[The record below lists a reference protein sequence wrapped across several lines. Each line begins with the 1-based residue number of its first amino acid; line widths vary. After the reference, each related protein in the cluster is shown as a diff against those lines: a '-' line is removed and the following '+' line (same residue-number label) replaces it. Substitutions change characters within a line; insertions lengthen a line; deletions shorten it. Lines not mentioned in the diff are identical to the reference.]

1 MLSVAASPLDDG
13 SVWVTDGSSRSVVRV
28 DARRGGVR
36 RQDRRRERADRDR
49 VRRALSVGRELARRH
64 GLPHRSGER
73 GRHGDDSPSA
83 KAPTA
88 LPSAR
93 GAVWVSGEFSE
104 QIARI
109 DPCEEPWSSNEF
121 RSRTVRKGLAIS
133 EGRVWF
139 AVQSSGVGHRGG
151 RLVVG
156 ARGLIEG
163 SIDPSY
169 WSWAGTT
176 SSLSAAYDGL
186 VGYARRGG
194 SEGGQ
199 IVPNLAISL
208 PEVTRGV
215 EPGTSSVCA
224 PTSGTRT
231 ERQYGRATFGARS
244 SARLARSCSEGTFLV
259 EGSNDC
265 TSRTRQVR
273 SQARRPDERR
283 ARHDRLPSPATGQRV
298 RSWAL
303 TLLAPDPTRHAQ
315 RGTLERRPVPVNGA
329 VHDRE
334 LRPGPGANACP
345 QPATSTSGPSVAR
358 PDGFP
363 DEIEFAADRPR
374 NAIPAVEARAG
385 RLRRLSAR
393 SERRSRRSSTPSGLA
408 TRRGSTCTRS
418 RRRSSCSSTRRVPP
432 STTSASG
439 AHSTTPSTA
448 PRSQGR
454 MAGPSITPLRPVRS
468 DPPSTVGFR
477 RYCPYT
483 AAASGTGEWRAPDV
497 TGARRLVAAI
507 GNAGHEGDGLDVS
520 RFLGGGRKRAGPQ
533 HSTQLGLPGEHQ
545 ASRRTSTRTSR

>member
-1 MLSVAASPLDDG
+1 M
-13 SVWVTDGSSRSVVRV
+13 
-28 DARRGGVR
+28 
-36 RQDRRRERADRDR
+36 
-49 VRRALSVGRELARRH
+49 
-64 GLPHRSGER
+64 
-73 GRHGDDSPSA
+73 
-83 KAPTA
+83 
-88 LPSAR
+88 
-93 GAVWVSGEFSE
+93 
-104 QIARI
+104 
-109 DPCEEPWSSNEF
+109 
-121 RSRTVRKGLAIS
+121 
-133 EGRVWF
+133 
-139 AVQSSGVGHRGG
+139 
-151 RLVVG
+151 VG

-208 PEVTRGV
+208 PEVTAAWNQVRVPSAPRHPVLGRCASTGERLSARVRARVWHGV
-215 EPGTSSVCA
+215 VRKGRSSSKGVTTA
-224 PTSGTRT
+224 RA
-231 ERQYGRATFGARS
+231 GRAGAISGAASGRTTRSARS
-244 SARLARSCSEGTFLV
+244 SSV
-259 EGSNDC
+259 
-265 TSRTRQVR
+265 
-273 SQARRPDERR
+273 
-283 ARHDRLPSPATGQRV
+283 PATGQRV